1 MPMLDTCVRV
11 DPPAAGTEKEMLAA
25 FLDWHRATLRC
36 KLAGLT
42 DEQLRIAH
50 DPSGMSLLG
59 LLKHVADV
67 ERSWFQEA
75 FLGEDLSHLWD
86 AADPGRYWRIE
97 PEETTTDV
105 VGLADT
111 VAARAREILRDGEL
125 EALAVGAGPN
135 QPGLTLRWIAFHMLE
150 EMARHSGH
158 ADFLREAIDGVVG
171 E

>member
-50 DPSGMSLLG
+50 VPSGMSLLG

-75 FLGEDLSHLWD
+75 FLGEDLSILWD
-86 AADPGRYWRIE
+86 DADPGRYWRIE
-97 PEETTTDV
+97 PEETTVDILT
-105 VGLADT
+105 LADT
-111 VAARAREILRDGEL
+111 VAARAREILRDGDL
-125 EALAVGAGPN
+125 DALAGGAGPN

-158 ADFLREAIDGVVG
+158 ADFLREAIDGAVG

>member
-1 MPMLDTCVRV
+1 MPMLDDCVRV

-36 KLAGLT
+36 KLAGLS
-42 DEQLRIAH
+42 DAQLRQAH
-50 DPSGMSLLG
+50 VPSGMSLLG

-86 AADPGRYWRIE
+86 DGDPDRYWRIE
-97 PEETTTDV
+97 PDETTADV
-105 VGLADT
+105 MTLADT
-111 VAARAREILRDGEL
+111 VAERARAILRDGEL
-125 EALAVGAGPN
+125 DALAVGASPN

-150 EMARHSGH
+150 EMARHSGQ
-158 ADFLREAIDGVVG
+158 ADFLREAIDGTVG
-171 E
+171 D